1 MDTSST
7 TFWLTKPLSLIGIDP
22 AKVGNFILPF
32 LGILMLPLTPTAHI
46 PALRGLEQI
55 ELAALCTSR

>member
-1 MDTSST
+1 MVDR
-7 TFWLTKPLSLIGIDP
+7 LKLGL
-22 AKVGNFILPF
+22 VGAAA
-32 LGILMLPLTPTAHI
+32 GKGSEPTAHI

>member
-32 LGILMLPLTPTAHI
+32 LGILMLPMTPNTGLSFRLKDSKI
-46 PALRGLEQI
+46 LR
-55 ELAALCTSR
+55 R

>member
-32 LGILMLPLTPTAHI
+32 LGILMLPMTEYLGKLFEGNI
-46 PALRGLEQI
+46 R
-55 ELAALCTSR
+55 CT